1 MQVYE
6 DIWITLTRDDLL
18 AQVNDEAGEADGL
31 EEALAAFHQAR
42 QAKAAFEILGPEASP
57 LPLTEEGAVVVAA
70 TLGPEVDRLPE
81 NRWLK
86 VCLKAGLFQLEA
98 YLSYRVS
105 RFVSPLG
112 LFIGHPAVP
121 GGAVSPDLRFEV
133 ALLLLPAKPTGIE
146 VREGK
151 LWPPSSLV
159 FLYPLSRRSE
169 KQANPCQT
177 CHKDCALRRGS
188 SLT

>member
-18 AQVNDEAGEADGL
+18 AQVEGEAGGADGL

-42 QAKAAFEILGPEASP
+42 QAKAAFEIIGPETNP

-70 TLGPEVDRLPE
+70 TLGPVMDRLPE
-81 NRWLK
+81 GKWLK
-86 VCLKAGLFQLEA
+86 ACLKAGLFQLEA
-98 YLSYRVS
+98 YLNYRVS

-121 GGAVSPDLRFEV
+121 GGAIAPDLRPET
-133 ALLLLPAKPTGIE
+133 ALLLLPDNPTGIE
-146 VREGK
+146 VREEK
-151 LWPPSSLV
+151 LWPPSSLL
-159 FLYPLSRRSE
+159 FLYPLTSRSE
-169 KQANPCQT
+169 KQASPCSA
-177 CHKDCALRRGS
+177 CNKDCSLRQG
-188 SLT
+188 